1 MDLDI
6 ISKIVIFWVI
16 FFITPG
22 PVWIS
27 VMETTRKLSNA
38 SVWDFF
44 VKTFLPVNLL
54 VQATQA
60 TICVIFV
67 DLVSRVFSE
76 IGLWLYISGA
86 SYILYLSYKVISS
99 KQSNVTLHLSFSN
112 LAMVMLL
119 SPKIWIL
126 FPSGAITATLLEK
139 GIIINS
145 LIFSASMVLI
155 SSAAFVLYAAIG
167 KIGTKLLNDNF
178 SYLSF
183 LLLILFSGFL
193 FTEAISLT

>member
-1 MDLDI
+1 
-6 ISKIVIFWVI
+6 
-16 FFITPG
+16 
-22 PVWIS
+22 
-27 VMETTRKLSNA
+27 
-38 SVWDFF
+38 
-44 VKTFLPVNLL
+44 
-54 VQATQA
+54 
-60 TICVIFV
+60 
-67 DLVSRVFSE
+67 
-76 IGLWLYISGA
+76 
-86 SYILYLSYKVISS
+86 
-99 KQSNVTLHLSFSN
+99 
-112 LAMVMLL
+112 
-119 SPKIWIL
+119 
-126 FPSGAITATLLEK
+126 LEK